1 MLDTVAQ
8 PLIKVI
14 DKLEQANLP
23 YTVTVTKPARATF
36 PLQDD
41 LFVIRQQLDEV
52 GIYKLTVAAKMGKEV
67 F

>member
-1 MLDTVAQ
+1 MDTVAQ

-14 DKLEQANLP
+14 EKLEQAKLS
-23 YTVTVTKPARATF
+23 YTVTVTKPARTTF
-36 PLQDD
+36 QLQDD
-41 LFVIRQQLDEV
+41 LFVIRQQLDDT